1 VHRAYVAAGRTEVTF
16 VSDMQTSIP
25 LRMPLAVDLVIGVAC
40 AIPPR
45 GRLVSDF
52 DRQSRFGG
60 LKDGALYFQR
70 CRWCRTPAFRR
81 VFCPVCASEVLD
93 LERSAGTGVVGRSL
107 VVRRN
112 GVPYNLSLV
121 LMAEG
126 FVLQGSVVGVEC
138 HAVRSGAWVS
148 VNADADS
155 PSWTVAFTLYGGP
168 ATRRQPAA

>member
-1 VHRAYVAAGRTEVTF
+1 MSDTE
-16 VSDMQTSIP
+16 TSIP
-25 LRMPLAVDLVIGVAC
+25 FRMPLAVDLAIGAAC

-45 GRLVSDF
+45 GVLVSGF

-70 CRWCRTPAFRR
+70 CRWCRTPVFRR
-81 VFCPVCASEVLD
+81 VFCPSCASENLD
-93 LERSAGTGVVGRSL
+93 LERSAGTGVVRRSL

-112 GVPYNLSLV
+112 DVPYNLSLV

-148 VNADADS
+148 VNGDAES
-155 PSWTVAFTLYGGP
+155 PSWTVTFRPYGGP
-168 ATRRQPAA
+168 AAHLQSVV